1 MNSEGPETLEEALS
15 VVEVDHGW
23 IVDEII
29 QPEIDRMRGALILIA
44 EVADGQVPN
53 AEQRIARR
61 AINWKEK
68 DDA

>member
-29 QPEIDRMRGALILIA
+29 KPEIDRMRGALILIA

-61 AINWKEK
+61 ALDGEEVS
-68 DDA
+68 DE